1 MLEWPLYHYV
11 VPFFVFYYSA
21 CLKIYF
27 IWYEYNYTSFHS
39 FPFCMVCLFS
49 LLSQLPCVY
58 PFFWIEFLA
67 FLIHSAIQCLL
78 ISNLNTFS
86 FKVIINMYVLILI
99 MLIVSGCFCS
109 SSLFLLSYRS
119 SFMVFWL
126 ALLLCLISLLSFLFV
141 FYYFF
146 MCAYYEV
153 HI

>member
-1 MLEWPLYHYV
+1 MWYPSLSFITVLAWKSILSDMSITTQVFIHFHFAWYV
-11 VPFFVFYYSA
+11 S
-21 CLKIYF
+21 
-27 IWYEYNYTSFHS
+27 
-39 FPFCMVCLFS
+39 S

-86 FKVIINMYVLILI
+86 FKVIINTYVLILI

-109 SSLFLLSYRS
+109 SSLFLLSYLS

-126 ALLLCLISLLSFLFV
+126 ALLLCLISLLIFFLYFTI
-141 FYYFF
+141 FF
-146 MCAYYEV
+146 MCGYYEV